1 MSKRDNL
8 LVGVGAAIGVAAGV
22 ALGALLG
29 KKVRCQQPPY
39 RV

>member
-29 KKVRCQQPPY
+29 KKVRCLQPPC